1 LSVIAHPHLYG
12 WTDNPGLPST
22 RKKLRE
28 RIVQLAEEGLTGIEC
43 FHGKATPEEQRL
55 LADIASEF
63 GMIRTAG
70 SDCHGRTDHH
80 APMYDRHTSFT
91 HLI

>member
-1 LSVIAHPHLYG
+1 VIFPVFIDMENVTEAVGSVFTSIRG
-12 WTDNPGLPST
+12 VGF
-22 RKKLRE
+22 
-28 RIVQLAEEGLTGIEC
+28 IQLAEEGLTGIEC